1 MKSKDPVFMYNL
13 NHTTDQKK
21 RLGFVNP
28 NFINQIQ
35 LNPQINE
42 NSQKYK
48 NMKAKKKI
56 AMKKRLTTENRTAIS
71 AYLGRTM
78 LLFQHKACIMASYNF
93 K

>member
-1 MKSKDPVFMYNL
+1 MCSL

-21 RLGFVNP
+21 RLGYVNP
-28 NFINQIQ
+28 NLINQIE

-48 NMKAKKKI
+48 NMKVKSKI
-56 AMKKRLTTENRTAIS
+56 AVKKRLTTKNRTIVS
-71 AYLGRTM
+71 TYLGQAM
-78 LLFQHKACIMASYNF
+78 LRFQHKVCIMAPYNF